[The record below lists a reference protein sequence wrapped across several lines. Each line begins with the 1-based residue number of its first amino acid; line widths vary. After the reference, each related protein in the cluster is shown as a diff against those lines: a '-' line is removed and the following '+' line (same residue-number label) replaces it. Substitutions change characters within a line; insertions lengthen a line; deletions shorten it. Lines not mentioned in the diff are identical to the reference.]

1 MLEVVHYYSTR
12 CACMQHKSLVS
23 SIDKLISRAFPHVG
37 EQRHQ
42 LEASSYVVSFFIVS
56 SFSFN
61 RTHWQ
66 PNYQFLFFD
75 ILILFHVTKLFTRLG
90 WQQRWV
96 VYLFLSHH
104 SVASLCTLQLSFNII
119 FTKGPRH
126 RFLWGYVNVLSGLLL
141 LSVAFFGGRFC
152 NDWPSSL
159 NLSMRKT
166 GESR

>member
-12 CACMQHKSLVS
+12 CACMQHKSLVGN
-23 SIDKLISRAFPHVG
+23 IDKIISRPFPHSG
-37 EQRHQ
+37 EQRLH
-42 LEASSYVVSFFIVS
+42 LEASSYVVS

-75 ILILFHVTKLFTRLG
+75 ILILFLVTKLFTRLG
-90 WQQRWV
+90 WQPRWV

-104 SVASLCTLQLSFNII
+104 SVASLCALQLSFNII

-126 RFLWGYVNVLSGLLL
+126 PFLQRYVNVLTRLYWVCCWKLITVAC
-141 LSVAFFGGRFC
+141 SVAFFGGR
-152 NDWPSSL
+152 P
-159 NLSMRKT
+159 
-166 GESR
+166 

>member
-12 CACMQHKSLVS
+12 CACMQHKSLVGN
-23 SIDKLISRAFPHVG
+23 IDKIISRPFPHSG
-37 EQRHQ
+37 EQRHH
-42 LEASSYVVSFFIVS
+42 LEASSYVVSFYIVS

-104 SVASLCTLQLSFNII
+104 SVASLCALQLSFNII
-119 FTKGPRH
+119 FTKGPLH
-126 RFLWGYVNVLSGLLL
+126 PFLQRYVNVLTRLYWVCCWKLITVAC
-141 LSVAFFGGRFC
+141 SVAFFGGR
-152 NDWPSSL
+152 L
-159 NLSMRKT
+159 
-166 GESR
+166 